1 MAFGQLNK
9 PIPIVPIDT
18 VLQQVAS
25 LGTEFT
31 HFATELKETTY
42 KVSQYLPQD
51 PLEGYLYIIVRTLN
65 ASKFSSY

>member
-42 KVSQYLPQD
+42 QVSQYLPQD
-51 PLEGYLYIIVRTLN
+51 PLEGYLYIIVRALN
-65 ASKFSSY
+65 ASKFSSC